1 MILSFFAPF
10 FILSIFSIFLSKNS
24 NLSLLNSFLIS
35 SITITFIIFFIGN
48 FISLIN
54 GIYLIFFLTLIA
66 AIILPTK
73 NGSTK
78 FLKEIILK
86 LIPIYLIIILYS
98 SNLFF
103 YKYDE
108 FSEYGIISKLIFFEN
123 EIANHIANIAY
134 KGSPQKINIMA
145 YYNYFFLKSGYS
157 EFREQLIYVSQ
168 ITFNVVIIL
177 NILEYVVGVK
187 KKIIFFFIIYFLC
200 FALSPGLDKIYLETT
215 AGLLTALIV
224 INQISEKENKRYI
237 IIFTSMIFL
246 CFLKTSTQ
254 IIFYGL
260 TLIFIIYAFF
270 KKDYKTIIFY
280 ISILLFSALVEFIYF
295 KDLKYKQINYSE
307 TTNSIQRLNYSTNH
321 SAKNRI
327 TDIARPNT
335 DIARPNITSIIFSND
350 FITTSF
356 KQISKSA
363 IYHTETFLIPN
374 KILNKL
380 NIKFNLI
387 QIPLTFFIWIL
398 IFLIL
403 TKLININKK
412 RYLVFFLFLS
422 ITFLISLFI
431 TSLIWGIT
439 HNLLNKDLT
448 VEVSWER
455 HLGVF
460 ILGIIIYLLTLFIS
474 KNNLSFSKL
483 LILLIITICIST
495 PNSLRPIF
503 NKNFIAQDQFWSS
516 KYAQRED
523 IDNFA
528 KKASKDLNKYSYLIN
543 TLKHNDPYFHPILNY
558 ELIDIN
564 VYKLSIDEINQKTFF
579 ATHYLNFQKPK
590 NIFIL
595 INNNNINILIN
606 KINELNSNHSTNTN
620 SKENILE
627 ILSYKKFQKEEYIIY
642 KIQIN
647 AENLSSKNL

>member
-1 MILSFFAPF
+1 
-10 FILSIFSIFLSKNS
+10 
-24 NLSLLNSFLIS
+24 
-35 SITITFIIFFIGN
+35 
-48 FISLIN
+48 
-54 GIYLIFFLTLIA
+54 
-66 AIILPTK
+66 LPTK

-123 EIANHIANIAY
+123 EIANHITNIKY
-134 KGSPQKINIMA
+134 KGSPSKINIMA

-157 EFREQLIYVSQ
+157 ECREQLIYISQ

-215 AGLLTALIV
+215 AGLLTALII

-280 ISILLFSALVEFIYF
+280 ISVLLFSTLIEFIYF
-295 KDLKYKQINYSE
+295 KDLKINYSE
-307 TTNSIQRLNYSTNH
+307 TETMKSLQKLNYSNNH
-321 SAKNRI
+321 QSKNRI
-327 TDIARPNT
+327 T
-335 DIARPNITSIIFSND
+335 NISRQDLPSIIFSND
-350 FITTSF
+350 FITANF
-356 KQISKSA
+356 KQISKSS

-374 KILNKL
+374 KILDKL

-387 QIPLTFFIWIL
+387 QIPLTFFVWIL

-412 RYLVFFLFLS
+412 KSSVFFLFLS
-422 ITFLISLFI
+422 IIFLISLFL

-564 VYKLSIDEINQKTFF
+564 VYKLSINEINQKTFF

-595 INNNNINILIN
+595 INSNNINILKN
-606 KINELNSNHSTNTN
+606 KINEFNSNHSANTN
-620 SKENILE
+620 SQENILE
-627 ILSYKKFQKEEYIIY
+627 ISSYKKFKNEEYIIY

-647 AENLSSKNL
+647 AENFSSKNL

>member
-10 FILSIFSIFLSKNS
+10 IILSIFSIFLSKNS
-24 NLSLLNSFLIS
+24 SLTLVNSFLIS
-35 SITITFIIFFIGN
+35 SITITFVIFFTGN

-123 EIANHIANIAY
+123 EIANHITNIAY
-134 KGSPQKINIMA
+134 KGSPSKINIMA

-157 EFREQLIYVSQ
+157 EFREQLIYVAQ

-187 KKIIFFFIIYFLC
+187 KKIAFFLIIYFLC

-215 AGLLTALIV
+215 AGLLTALII

-280 ISILLFSALVEFIYF
+280 ISVLLFSILVEFIYL
-295 KDLKYKQINYSE
+295 KNLKYDQINFSE
-307 TTNSIQRLNYSTNH
+307 KMNSIQRLSYATNH

-327 TDIARPNT
+327 TDIVRPNL
-335 DIARPNITSIIFSND
+335 TSIIFSND

-380 NIKFNLI
+380 NINFNLI
-387 QIPLTFFIWIL
+387 QIPLNFFIWIL
-398 IFLIL
+398 MFLIL

-412 RYLVFFLFLS
+412 KSLVFFLLLS
-422 ITFLISLFI
+422 IIFLISLFI

-483 LILLIITICIST
+483 LILLTITICIST

-503 NKNFIAQDQFWSS
+503 NKNFIVQDQFWSS

-523 IDNFA
+523 INNFA
-528 KKASKDLNKYSYLIN
+528 KKASKDLKKYSYLIN
-543 TLKHNDPYFHPILNY
+543 TLKDNDPYFHPILNY

-564 VYKLSIDEINQKTFF
+564 VYKLGIDEINQKTFF
-579 ATHYLNFQKPK
+579 ATHYLNFQKSK

-595 INNNNINILIN
+595 INNNNINILKN
-606 KINELNSNHSTNTN
+606 KINELNSNHSANTN

-627 ILSYKKFQKEEYIIY
+627 IFSYKKFQKEEYIIY

-647 AENLSSKNL
+647 AENFSSKNL

>member
-10 FILSIFSIFLSKNS
+10 IILSIFSIFLSKNS
-24 NLSLLNSFLIS
+24 SLTLINSFLIS
-35 SITITFIIFFIGN
+35 SITITFVIFFIGN
-48 FISLIN
+48 FVSLIN

-123 EIANHIANIAY
+123 EIANHITNIAY
-134 KGSPQKINIMA
+134 KGSPSKINIMA

-187 KKIIFFFIIYFLC
+187 KKIAFFFIIYFLC

-215 AGLLTALIV
+215 AGLLTALII
-224 INQISEKENKRYI
+224 INQTSEKENKRYI

-246 CFLKTSTQ
+246 CFLKNSTQ
-254 IIFYGL
+254 LIFYGL

-270 KKDYKTIIFY
+270 KKDYKTITFY
-280 ISILLFSALVEFIYF
+280 ISVLLFSTLVEFIYF
-295 KDLKYKQINYSE
+295 KDLKYKQINYS
-307 TTNSIQRLNYSTNH
+307 TKNLITNIPIQNL
-321 SAKNRI
+321 
-327 TDIARPNT
+327 P
-335 DIARPNITSIIFSND
+335 SIIFSND

-374 KILNKL
+374 KILDKL

-412 RYLVFFLFLS
+412 KSLVFFLFLS
-422 ITFLISLFI
+422 IMFLISLFI
-431 TSLIWGIT
+431 ASLIWGII

-483 LILLIITICIST
+483 LILLTITICIST

-503 NKNFIAQDQFWSS
+503 NKNFIIQDQFWSS

-528 KKASKDLNKYSYLIN
+528 KKVRKDLNKYSYLIN
-543 TLKHNDPYFHPILNY
+543 ALKDNDPYFHPILNY

-595 INNNNINILIN
+595 INNNNINILKN
-606 KINELNSNHSTNTN
+606 KINELNSNHSANTN

-627 ILSYKKFQKEEYIIY
+627 IFSYKKFQKEEYIIY

-647 AENLSSKNL
+647 AENFSSKNL

>member
-66 AIILPTK
+66 VIILPTK
-73 NGSTK
+73 NGITK

-200 FALSPGLDKIYLETT
+200 FALSPGLDKIYLETS

-246 CFLKTSTQ
+246 CFLKNSTQ

-307 TTNSIQRLNYSTNH
+307 TTKSIQRPNYLTNQY
-321 SAKNRI
+321 SKNRI
-327 TDIARPNT
+327 TDIA
-335 DIARPNITSIIFSND
+335 IPNITSIIFSND

-431 TSLIWGIT
+431 TSLIWGIA

-503 NKNFIAQDQFWSS
+503 NKNFITQDQFWSS

-528 KKASKDLNKYSYLIN
+528 KKVSKDLNKYSYLIN

-579 ATHYLNFQKPK
+579 ANHYLNFQKPK

-595 INNNNINILIN
+595 INNNNINILKN
-606 KINELNSNHSTNTN
+606 KINELNSNHSANTN

-627 ILSYKKFQKEEYIIY
+627 IFSYKKFQKEEYIIY

>member
-48 FISLIN
+48 FINLIN
-54 GIYLIFFLTLIA
+54 GIYLIFLLTLIA
-66 AIILPTK
+66 VIILPTK
-73 NGSTK
+73 NGITK

-123 EIANHIANIAY
+123 EIANYIANIAY

-200 FALSPGLDKIYLETT
+200 FALSPGLDKIYLETS

-246 CFLKTSTQ
+246 CFLKNSTQ

-307 TTNSIQRLNYSTNH
+307 TTKSIQRLNHSTNQP
-321 SAKNRI
+321 SKNRI
-327 TDIARPNT
+327 T

-374 KILNKL
+374 KILDKL

-503 NKNFIAQDQFWSS
+503 NKNFITQDQFWSS

-528 KKASKDLNKYSYLIN
+528 KKVSKDLNKYSYLIN

-595 INNNNINILIN
+595 INNNNINILKN
-606 KINELNSNHSTNTN
+606 KINELNSNHSANTN

-627 ILSYKKFQKEEYIIY
+627 IFSYKKFQKEGYIIY

>member
-10 FILSIFSIFLSKNS
+10 IILSIFSIFLSKNS
-24 NLSLLNSFLIS
+24 SLTLINSFLIS
-35 SITITFIIFFIGN
+35 SITITFVIFFIGN
-48 FISLIN
+48 FVSLIN

-134 KGSPQKINIMA
+134 KGSPSKINIMA

-187 KKIIFFFIIYFLC
+187 KKIAFFFIIYFLC

-215 AGLLTALIV
+215 AGLLTALII
-224 INQISEKENKRYI
+224 INQTSEKENKRYI

-246 CFLKTSTQ
+246 CFLKNSTQ

-280 ISILLFSALVEFIYF
+280 ISVLLFSILVEFIYF
-295 KDLKYKQINYSE
+295 KNLKYDQINYSE
-307 TTNSIQRLNYSTNH
+307 SMKSVHKLNY
-321 SAKNRI
+321 SAKNRL
-327 TDIARPNT
+327 T
-335 DIARPNITSIIFSND
+335 NIPIQNLTSIIFSND

-380 NIKFNLI
+380 NINFNLI
-387 QIPLTFFIWIL
+387 QIPLNFFIWIL
-398 IFLIL
+398 MFLIL

-412 RYLVFFLFLS
+412 KSLVFFLLLS
-422 ITFLISLFI
+422 IIFLISLFI

-483 LILLIITICIST
+483 LILLTITICIST

-503 NKNFIAQDQFWSS
+503 NKNFIVQDQFWSS

-543 TLKHNDPYFHPILNY
+543 TLKDNDPYFHPILNY

-595 INNNNINILIN
+595 INNNNINILKN
-606 KINELNSNHSTNTN
+606 KINELNSNHSANTN
-620 SKENILE
+620 SQENILE
-627 ILSYKKFQKEEYIIY
+627 IISYKEFQNEEYIIY

-647 AENLSSKNL
+647 VENF